1 MAEWTVGRLLD
12 HVQELIAEAPGS
24 FYNISTRLDLF
35 NQAQRELNHETRAI
49 ASSSDIAVVSGTRT
63 YTLPADFL
71 DFDREAPQFVDSGG
85 TYYKLQVVEPAYLDR
100 ILPGWQDEDLQT
112 GSPTHLFVRGGEITV
127 YPTPDAD
134 GTLKL
139 PYLVEP
145 DELATEADVPFN
157 GIRSLNRF
165 APALA
170 YKVAFVLTLARA
182 PQIAGAFQDLYE
194 KQERLMRH
202 FVRSSPQWK
211 PGVWPTQED

>member
-1 MAEWTVGRLLD
+1 MAEWTVRRLLD
-12 HVQELIAEAPGS
+12 HTQELVADAPGS
-24 FYNISTRLDLF
+24 FYNISSRLDLF
-35 NQAQRELNHETRAI
+35 NQAQRELNHETRALATSTDI
-49 ASSSDIAVVSGTRT
+49 TVVAGTSS

-71 DFDREAPQFVDSGG
+71 DFDREAPQFVDAAG
-85 TYYKLQVVEPAYLDR
+85 TYNRIRVVEPAYLDR
-100 ILPGWQDEDLQT
+100 TIPGWQDAT
-112 GSPTHLFVRGGEITV
+112 TNVGTPTHLFTRQGQLTL
-127 YPTPDAD
+127 YPVPEAG

-145 DELATEADVPFN
+145 DELTTDDDVPFN
-157 GIRSLNRF
+157 GLRSLNRF

-170 YKVAFVLTLARA
+170 YKAAFVLTLARA